1 MSNPKGPANFRNLM
15 QNGKNSLLPPKCP
28 FPSITSSY
36 SDYGP
41 NTSLG
46 SKPTSKCR
54 DGNAY
59 HQRTSS
65 ESLLDEQ
72 PSWLDDLLNEPDTP
86 VRKGHRRSS
95 SDSFAYCD
103 AGSMP
108 SMDYMA
114 PMTVS
119 HDENI
124 QNKFRPMVSAP
135 LWGSQNFD
143 LSKETPQGSLYHD
156 LNFYGKR
163 KNKALEMK
171 LAPANH
177 TSGLRLSRDNAV
189 TQSVGGSAAP
199 LEAYPVPAEKQY
211 QSDSG
216 IASEKK
222 DGSHAKTPSE
232 NDTKRAKQQ
241 FAQRSRVRKLQYIAE
256 LENNA
261 EGSEVSAELEFL
273 NQQNLIL
280 SMENKAL
287 KQRLESLSQE
297 KLIKYNKLLKL
308 GHNFVNPVLSLF
320 SGMLDCLE
328 AVRSLMLRPSSSHR
342 RTNSRDL
349 DSQFAN
355 LNLKHKE
362 SSSGPDSFSGPV
374 GLVPFDVKV
383 SP

>member
-72 PSWLDDLLNEPDTP
+72 PSWLDDLLNEPETP

-124 QNKFRPMVSAP
+124 QSKFRPMVSAP

-143 LSKETPQGSLYHD
+143 HSKETPQGSLYHD

-163 KNKALEMK
+163 KNKAMEMK

-177 TSGLRLSRDNAV
+177 ASGLRLSRDNAV

-199 LEAYPVPAEKQY
+199 LEADPVPAEKQD

-216 IASEKK
+216 SHDLRTSFEKK

-287 KQRLESLSQE
+287 KQRLESLAQE
-297 KLIKYNKLLKL
+297 KLIKYRFLKRNLCFQEQKLAWKQ
-308 GHNFVNPVLSLF
+308 PVRL
-320 SGMLDCLE
+320 CLE
-328 AVRSLMLRPSSSHR
+328 V
-342 RTNSRDL
+342 
-349 DSQFAN
+349 Q
-355 LNLKHKE
+355 
-362 SSSGPDSFSGPV
+362 
-374 GLVPFDVKV
+374 
-383 SP
+383 